1 MTYRLPR
8 ARKGN
13 RTNEMLPVREKLD
26 SVLAALGTGE
36 KAMLTRLW
44 QNWDMVMGPELAPL
58 AWPLGARNDILVVG
72 GEDNLAL
79 QELSFMTPE
88 ILERVNAIMDA
99 PVFGRVELQLVM
111 GRRPLDQ
118 PPDMQP
124 RTRVRPA
131 PPMPPG
137 LGGPLREMRPDSP
150 VTRCYLAYLKMFGLT
165 PEGPPSC
172 GKRLTFHADS

>member
-1 MTYRLPR
+1 MVTRRPV
-8 ARKGN
+8 AKKGD
-13 RTNEMLPVREKLD
+13 RTLEMLPVRERLD
-26 SVLAALGTGE
+26 SVLAALGDGE
-36 KAMLTRLW
+36 KVMLTRLW
-44 QNWDMVMGPELAPL
+44 QNWEMVMGPELSAL
-58 AWPLGARNDILVVG
+58 AWPLDARGDTLVIG

-88 ILERVNAIMDA
+88 ILERVNAFMA
-99 PVFGRVELQLVM
+99 TPTFARVSLELVM
-111 GRRPLDQ
+111 GRQPLDQ

-150 VTRCYLAYLKMFGLT
+150 VTRCYLAYLRMFGLT
-165 PEGPPSC
+165 PDTPPAS
-172 GKRLTFHADS
+172 

>member
-1 MTYRLPR
+1 MAGPV

-13 RTNEMLPVREKLD
+13 RTNEMLPVRDRLD
-26 SVLAALGTGE
+26 SVLAALGNGE
-36 KAMLTRLW
+36 KAMQTRLW
-44 QNWDMVMGPELAPL
+44 QNWDMVMGPELAAL
-58 AWPLGARNDILVVG
+58 AWPLAVRGTTLVIG

-88 ILERVNAIMDA
+88 ILERANAFMAA
-99 PVFGRVELQLVM
+99 PAFEKVALELVM

-124 RTRVRPA
+124 QVRVREA

-137 LGGPLREMRPDSP
+137 LGGPLHEMRPDSP
-150 VTRCYLAYLKMFGLT
+150 VTRCYLAYLRMFGLSLDT
-165 PEGPPSC
+165 RS
-172 GKRLTFHADS
+172 